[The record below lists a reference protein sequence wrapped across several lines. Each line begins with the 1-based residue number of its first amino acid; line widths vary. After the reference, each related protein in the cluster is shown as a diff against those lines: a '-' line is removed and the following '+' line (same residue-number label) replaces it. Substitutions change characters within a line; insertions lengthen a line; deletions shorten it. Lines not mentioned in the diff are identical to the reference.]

1 MTNLVSY
8 PFLSE
13 KDADQQLVEKDFLMK
28 RSIRTFGKEC
38 SWPNVSSD
46 LPLSISLL
54 LSHFHFTI
62 LLYTNYLS
70 FSLSLPPSLA
80 STLSISYTHN
90 LTLWL
95 IHTIFLSISYTLY
108 LTLCLIHTLS
118 YSLSHTHCLYL
129 YIIHTLSYSRSVVH
143 IYNISH
149 ALSLSH
155 LQTLFPSLG
164 LSLTSHSIIHPLL
177 LTIFPSICLSAS
189 LASPLSFLNTNY
201 HLWTH
206 SRSHLL
212 LKISILCYLSH
223 YQKLFSSF
231 SVSPSHSTKLTL

>member
-70 FSLSLPPSLA
+70 FSLSLTCKHSFPLSRSLSDISLYHTPTLTHYLSFYLSLCLSCIPSLFFKHKL
-80 STLSISYTHN
+80 SSLNSQSLTFTSENLYPMLSIS
-90 LTLWL
+90 
-95 IHTIFLSISYTLY
+95 LSK
-108 LTLCLIHTLS
+108 
-118 YSLSHTHCLYL
+118 
-129 YIIHTLSYSRSVVH
+129 
-143 IYNISH
+143 
-149 ALSLSH
+149 
-155 LQTLFPSLG
+155 TLFLFLG
-164 LSLTSHSIIHPLL
+164 LSLTFSQAHSLINPLL
-177 LTIFPSICLSAS
+177 LTL
-189 LASPLSFLNTNY
+189 
-201 HLWTH
+201 
-206 SRSHLL
+206 
-212 LKISILCYLSH
+212 
-223 YQKLFSSF
+223 
-231 SVSPSHSTKLTL
+231 